1 MCRHASVVGEEK
13 IYQNKVRETK
23 YFSGHG
29 VWVKNEN
36 FIFIKHNHKQEKII
50 FTMTEKCPPL
60 STRD

>member
-13 IYQNKVRETK
+13 IYQNKVRKAK

-29 VWVKNEN
+29 VWVKNE
-36 FIFIKHNHKQEKII
+36 IIKHNHKQGKII